1 MSRKDLVLITAHC
14 SSARSRALQQRGAA
28 LVVSLMLLI
37 VVALVGLA
45 GVRNTIM
52 QQKVASNL
60 YDREQAFQSAE
71 AAMRVATAL
80 LPSSPGSIARNCQAG
95 GVVCQGN
102 PFTDPNLPANVI
114 QTVAAGTSS
123 TTFTAGAVAAAQP
136 QYVIENM
143 GNYVDP
149 QSAGFGDTANSSN
162 YGVQGSSSTVIYYR
176 VTARS
181 GDPAQIGDR
190 AVVTLQATIK
200 QG

>member
-1 MSRKDLVLITAHC
+1 MPPRPRCATGCNDMNRNNPLVMPTRC
-14 SSARSRALQQRGAA
+14 TRARSHARAHVSPVHQRGVA

-52 QQKVASNL
+52 QQKVSSNL

-80 LPSSPGSIARNCQAG
+80 LPSSPGLIARNCQAG

-114 QTVAAGTSS
+114 QTVATGTTS
-123 TTFTAGAVAAAQP
+123 TTFTAGAVAKGQP
-136 QYVIENM
+136 QFVIENM

-149 QSAGFGDTANSSN
+149 QSAGFGD
-162 YGVQGSSSTVIYYR
+162 
-176 VTARS
+176 
-181 GDPAQIGDR
+181 
-190 AVVTLQATIK
+190 
-200 QG
+200 